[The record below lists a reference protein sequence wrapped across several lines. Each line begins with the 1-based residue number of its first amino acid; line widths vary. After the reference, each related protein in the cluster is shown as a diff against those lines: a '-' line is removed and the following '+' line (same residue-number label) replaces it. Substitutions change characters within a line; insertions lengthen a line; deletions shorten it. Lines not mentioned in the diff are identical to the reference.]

1 MAFTVVAI
9 PKKIYRTFANLR
21 TGIILLILTV
31 IAAAVG
37 TFILQRPITDPDKM
51 AQAYS
56 PTTLYWLDRLT
67 LTDVFHAWWF
77 ASLLALVSI
86 SIIFAS
92 IDRWPN
98 AWRFYARPYRKP
110 DSHFRAVLPNH
121 VELPITD
128 AKSAL
133 TSAEKVMHELG
144 WKAERIVDHDQVSLY
159 SEKNRFSV
167 MAVYVVHT
175 SLLLIFLGGIVDAVV
190 GYRGFMSV
198 VNHQSNNVI
207 DLRDGGKKTLPFAIR
222 CNDTGQENY
231 PDGTPKKWWS
241 KLSVVRNG
249 QEVKSKE
256 IVVNDPLEY
265 GGVRFYQASWGAT
278 GQLDKAKI
286 VAQSLDG
293 GPSQTVQLS
302 LNQSVNLDPQST
314 VTLTEFIPDFFVR
327 DNQIFRRSDDP
338 VNPAFHL
345 TVNRAGVPT
354 QVWLMPAYKNSTEDQ
369 KAPYTFELL
378 NEAHAMQMQHYT
390 GLEISHE
397 PGQWGIWA
405 GVLLMGCGLGVAFY
419 MVHIRF
425 WIMPVETKD
434 GSLVLW
440 VGGAANKNK
449 DRFEEKYYELV
460 AALRHELG
468 IAEVP
473 AAEEEA
479 AMAHS

>member
-1 MAFTVVAI
+1 MAFQGNSI
-9 PKKIYRTFANLR
+9 PNRIYRTFSNLR

-31 IAAAVG
+31 IAAATG
-37 TFILQRPITDPDKM
+37 TFILQRPMTDPDKM

-56 PTTLYWLDRLT
+56 PRTLFWLDHLT

-98 AWRFYARPYRKP
+98 AWRFYARPYRRP

-121 VELPITD
+121 IEIPVRD
-128 AKSAL
+128 AKSGLAA
-133 TSAEKVMHELG
+133 AEKALHGLG
-144 WKAERIVDHDQVSLY
+144 FKSERIVDADQVSLY

-175 SLLLIFLGGIVDAVV
+175 SLLLIFLGGIVDALV
-190 GYRGFMSV
+190 GYRGFMAV
-198 VNHQSNNVI
+198 LNHQSNNVI
-207 DLRDGGKKTLPFAIR
+207 ELRDGGKKTLPFSIR
-222 CNDTGQENY
+222 CNDTGEETY
-231 PDGTPKKWWS
+231 ADGSPKKWWS
-241 KLSVVRNG
+241 KLSVVRDG
-249 QEVKSKE
+249 KVLKDKE

-265 GGVRFYQASWGAT
+265 GGVRFYQASWGPT
-278 GQLDKAKI
+278 GELDNAAI
-286 VAQSLDG
+286 VAQPALG
-293 GPSQTVQLS
+293 GASQTVRLS
-302 LNQSVNLDPQST
+302 LNQPAQLDPQTS
-314 VTLTEFIPDFFVR
+314 VTLTQFIPDFYIQ
-327 DNQIFRRSDDP
+327 DNQIFRRSNDP

-345 TVNRAGVPT
+345 VVNQAGT
-354 QVWLMPAYKNSTEDQ
+354 FSQVWLMPGYQNSTDNQ
-369 KAPYTFELL
+369 KAPYQFSLREDAT
-378 NEAHAMQMQHYT
+378 AMQMQHFT

-434 GSLVLW
+434 GQLVLW

-449 DRFEEKYYELV
+449 DRFEEKYNELV
-460 AALRHELG
+460 AAIRRELG
-468 IAEVP
+468 LEEVP
-473 AAEEEA
+473 ATEEEHEV
-479 AMAHS
+479 AHV

>member
-1 MAFTVVAI
+1 MAFTGTSI
-9 PKKIYRTFANLR
+9 PNRIYRTFANLR

-31 IAAAVG
+31 VAAALG
-37 TFILQRPITDPDKM
+37 TFILQRPMTDPDKM

-98 AWRFYARPYRKP
+98 AWRFYARPYRRP

-121 VELPITD
+121 TELPISD
-128 AKSAL
+128 AKSGLVA
-133 TSAEKVMHELG
+133 AEKAMHDLG
-144 WKAERIVDHDQVSLY
+144 WKSERIVDNDQVSLY

-175 SLLLIFLGGIVDAVV
+175 SLLLIFLGGIIDAVV
-190 GYRGFMSV
+190 GYRGFMAV
-198 VNHQSNNVI
+198 VNGSSNNVI
-207 DLRDGGKKTLPFAIR
+207 ELRDGGKKTLPFAIR

-231 PDGTPKKWWS
+231 ADGTPKKWWS

-249 QEVKSKE
+249 EVVKNKE

-265 GGVRFYQASWGAT
+265 GGVRFYQASWGPT
-278 GQLDKAKI
+278 GELDKASL
-286 VAQSLDG
+286 VMQPVEGGQAQTI
-293 GPSQTVQLS
+293 QVS
-302 LNQSVNLDPQST
+302 LNKPVQVDPQT
-314 VTLTEFIPDFFVR
+314 RVTLTEFIPDFFVR
-327 DNQIFRRSDDP
+327 DNQIFRRSNDP

-345 TVNRAGVPT
+345 AVNRAGAES
-354 QVWLMPAYKNSTEDQ
+354 QVWLMPAYQNTTADQ
-369 KAPYTFELL
+369 KAPYTFSLRDDVT
-378 NEAHAMQMQHYT
+378 AMQMQHYT

-425 WIMPVETKD
+425 WIMPVENKD
-434 GSLVLW
+434 GQLVLW
-440 VGGAANKNK
+440 IGGSANKNK
-449 DRFEEKYYELV
+449 DRFEEKYLELV
-460 AALRHELG
+460 AAIRQELG
-468 IAEVP
+468 IKEVP
-473 AAEEEA
+473 AVVDEP
-479 AMAHS
+479 AMAHV